1 MRHYEIVFLVHPDQ
15 SEQVPAMV
23 EKYQSTVTAA
33 GGAVHRTEDWGRRQ
47 LAHPINKVH
56 KAHYVLLNVEANHDV
71 ISEITSAFKF
81 NDAVLRH
88 LVINRKEAITEP
100 SHMAVAVEEE
110 KVREKESQRRRDAK
124 AAAEAAMLADAKPA
138 DDEAAEGAPSSEPAE
153 EAPAK
158 EAAAEEAPAEA
169 AAAEEAPAEEAAA
182 EEAPAEEAA
191 AEEAPAEEAAVEEA
205 PAEAAAAEEAPA
217 APVAEETTAE
227 EAASDEDEKAADEAK
242 SA

>member
-23 EKYQSTVTAA
+23 EKYQGMVTES

-56 KAHYVLLNVEANHDV
+56 KAHYVLMNVEAGSAV
-71 ISEITSAFKF
+71 ISEITGAFKF
-81 NDAVLRH
+81 NDAVIRH

-124 AAAEAAMLADAKPA
+124 AAAEAAMLADARNDEASDDDDDNDDA
-138 DDEAAEGAPSSEPAE
+138 DDDSADDSADEPVD
-153 EAPAK
+153 
-158 EAAAEEAPAEA
+158 AAADVDEP
-169 AAAEEAPAEEAAA
+169 
-182 EEAPAEEAA
+182 
-191 AEEAPAEEAAVEEA
+191 
-205 PAEAAAAEEAPA
+205 
-217 APVAEETTAE
+217 ETTEAE
-227 EAASDEDEKAADEAK
+227 SAADDVK